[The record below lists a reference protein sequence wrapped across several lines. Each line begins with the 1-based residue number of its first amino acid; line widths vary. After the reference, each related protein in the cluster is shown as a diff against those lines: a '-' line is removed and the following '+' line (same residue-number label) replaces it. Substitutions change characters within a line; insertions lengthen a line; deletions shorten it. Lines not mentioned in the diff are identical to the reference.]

1 MGRVAAR
8 EVEEAAEP
16 EDRAVGKEEVVKE
29 GVSMGVREAAVTAAV
44 KVAEAAAVAREVVVR
59 EAGGE
64 GGGGVVPHPDR
75 HGTDGGGR
83 AYGDTLTYLHPSR
96 ANFPFCSAKKN
107 PIHTHRPTHHLLNT
121 DCICEISG
129 RRFGPNL
136 EGGGWGGGCE
146 TRVFFAAPVSVG
158 ASGREPPRT
167 LHSRA
172 TAAERER
179 EREKRDRLLLLS
191 TFV

>member
-83 AYGDTLTYLHPSR
+83 AYGDTALLTYTLRGPISPSV
-96 ANFPFCSAKKN
+96 PPKK
-107 PIHTHRPTHHLLNT
+107 IRFTPT
-121 DCICEISG
+121 
-129 RRFGPNL
+129 
-136 EGGGWGGGCE
+136 
-146 TRVFFAAPVSVG
+146 AP
-158 ASGREPPRT
+158 PT
-167 LHSRA
+167 
-172 TAAERER
+172 
-179 EREKRDRLLLLS
+179 
-191 TFV
+191 TF